1 MIKTPEDFKV
11 HVAKIE
17 AAPGYRKPLGFGLC
31 RIVKGQIHPDKIL
44 TCMFPVLNWQENHGS
59 AAIFWDAAGLNPDQ
73 NSETVASISEDF
85 LKKALAAFAPY
96 LADAQGDQ
104 HRNVQLI
111 QTLDRLL
118 KDKAVKLEDYRL
130 VFIFEDKPPQS
141 VPAIY
146 LKLLALSAG
155 KAKLRGLALDGIFG
169 KLENVAWVGQQPYE
183 LDYLRQNEIEM
194 KLAGTYPAI
203 DCVDK
208 FPRYL
213 MHIIP
218 ADNTR
223 ILDTGKVRFGAQ
235 LAAGTTVMPGASYI
249 NFNSGTLGP
258 VMVEGRVSSSVVVGA
273 GSDIGGGA
281 GILGVLSGGNAI
293 PITIGEKC
301 LLGVNSVTGI
311 PLGDGCIVDAG
322 VSVLAG
328 TRVFMDEKAMADLA
342 AVNPGFDFK
351 GQAVRHHSDSKFYEF
366 KAAALTGLNGL
377 HFRTDSATGR
387 MMVKRSAREVA
398 LNEALHQTKAR

>member
-1 MIKTPEDFKV
+1 MIKTTEDFKA

-17 AAPGYRKPLGFGLC
+17 SAPGYRKPLGFGLC
-31 RIVKGQIHPDKIL
+31 RIVKGQLNPDKIL
-44 TCMFPVLNWQENHGS
+44 TCAFPVVNWQENAGS
-59 AAIFWDAAGLNPDQ
+59 AAVFWDAAGLAKSAAP
-73 NSETVASISEDF
+73 EAIAGISTDF
-85 LKKALAAFAPY
+85 LKNALAAFAPY
-96 LADAQGDQ
+96 LAESSGDQ
-104 HRNVQLI
+104 HRNVQVI
-111 QTLDRLL
+111 QALDRLV
-118 KDKAVKLEDYRL
+118 KDKTVDLENYRL
-130 VFIFEDKPPQS
+130 VFIFEDKAPQS

-146 LKLLALSAG
+146 LKLLALSTG
-155 KAKLRGLALDGIFG
+155 KANLRGLNLDGIFG
-169 KLENVAWVGQQPYE
+169 RLENVAWAGQQAYE
-183 LDYLRQNEIEM
+183 LDYLRQNEIDM
-194 KLAGTYPAI
+194 KLSGAYPSI
-203 DCVDK
+203 DYVDK

-213 MHIIP
+213 MHVIP

-258 VMVEGRVSSSVVVGA
+258 VMVEGRISSSVVVGA

-311 PLGDGCIVDAG
+311 PLGNGCIVDAG
-322 VSVLAG
+322 VSVLGG
-328 TRVFMDEKAMADLA
+328 TRVFMDDKTMADLA

-351 GQAVRHHSDSKFYEF
+351 GQALKFHEDGQFYEF

-387 MMVKRSAREVA
+387 MMVKRSAREVV
-398 LNEALHQTKAR
+398 LNEALHQVRKA